1 MIYSVKLTEKNRF
14 IALHSVK
21 LSLQMREIYRKKG
34 GTVVPPSDFQS
45 EGPLTHKNPPH
56 KHRHFQTFL
65 TRTRTHVTHVR
76 LRVPLPLLR
85 S

>member
-14 IALHSVK
+14 IALHSVN

-45 EGPLTHKNPPH
+45 EGSQPH
-56 KHRHFQTFL
+56 KKPPINIGISKHSSHAHA
-65 TRTRTHVTHVR
+65 RT
-76 LRVPLPLLR
+76 LRMCAYGFR
-85 S
+85 SPS